1 MNTSIDPPRRRST
14 PGAGEPDRA
23 EGPGRGQGPG
33 RSEEPGR
40 GGTPERDRVLV
51 RPTAPGDIPQL
62 LRLSRSIYGEE
73 GSWKARELL
82 LHQEIF
88 PEGQMVAVGP
98 RSGRILGMVVSL
110 VVPVR
115 RWPVDAPWREITD
128 HGRLTTH
135 DPRGDTLYGAGIAV
149 RRDTRGL
156 GVGSALY
163 RAREELLLR
172 LGLERIRAGAR
183 ISGYRQVADRLSARD
198 YVDQVL
204 RGERSDPTL
213 SFQLAQG
220 FQVLTVA
227 KDYLRTDEASL
238 GHAAVVEWAPSPEA
252 LSSPEVLSSPPTD

>member
-1 MNTSIDPPRRRST
+1 LNTSIDPPRTSNS
-14 PGAGEPDRA
+14 GAGEPDRG
-23 EGPGRGQGPG
+23 EGSGRVRRPDQIERPGRG
-33 RSEEPGR
+33 
-40 GGTPERDRVLV
+40 RVLV
-51 RPTAPGDIPQL
+51 RPTSPGDVPHL
-62 LRLSRSIYGEE
+62 LQLSRSIYGEE

-82 LHQEIF
+82 LHQEVF
-88 PEGQMVAVGP
+88 PEGQMVAVGA

-110 VVPVR
+110 VVPIR
-115 RWPVDAPWREITD
+115 QWPVDAPWREITD

-135 DPRGDTLYGAGIAV
+135 DPQGDTLYGAGIAV
-149 RRDTRGL
+149 RRDTRGM

-183 ISGYRQVADRLSARD
+183 ISGYREVANRISAQD

-227 KDYLRTDEASL
+227 SDYLPTDEASL
-238 GHAAVVEWAPSPEA
+238 GHAAVVEWAPSPEG
-252 LSSPEVLSSPPTD
+252 LSSPEALPSSPASDSPG